1 MNQIN
6 DAFRM
11 VSHWLAELL
20 AVFAGIFGVIEV
32 ALHDFMTRLG
42 VPSNIQSVILLVIGV
57 LFIIAVLRLFGGVL
71 RLLIVVLLIL
81 FLLHIVAPN
90 LGT

>member
-1 MNQIN
+1 MNQVN
-6 DAFRM
+6 DAFRL

-32 ALHDFMTRLG
+32 YCHDFMTRMG
-42 VPSNIQSVILLVIGV
+42 VANDIQSIVLIVVGV
-57 LFIIAVLRLFGGVL
+57 LFILAVLRLFGGVL
-71 RLLIVVLLIL
+71 RLLIILLLIL

>member
-1 MNQIN
+1 MNQVN
-6 DAFRM
+6 NAFRM

-20 AVFAGIFGVIEV
+20 AVFAGIFGVIE
-32 ALHDFMTRLG
+32 AACHDFMTRAG
-42 VPSNIQSVILLVIGV
+42 VPSNIQSVILLVVAI